1 LIKSYVLKMV
11 IVVANYFSRVV
22 NLGVSKDS
30 N

>member
-1 LIKSYVLKMV
+1 MV

-22 NLGVSKDS
+22 YLGVSKDS